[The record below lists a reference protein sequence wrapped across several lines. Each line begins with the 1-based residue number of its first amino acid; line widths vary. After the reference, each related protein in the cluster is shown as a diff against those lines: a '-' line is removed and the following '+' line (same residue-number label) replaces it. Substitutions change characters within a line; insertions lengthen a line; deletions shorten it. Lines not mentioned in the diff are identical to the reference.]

1 MRAMVIE
8 APNTPLISKDVPDPV
23 AGNSGETII
32 DVTACG
38 VCHSDLHVVEG
49 TIGRTPLIL
58 GHEVVGVDAELGP
71 VLVYAPWGCR
81 KDDCAQC
88 SAGMEMI
95 CADSHE
101 AGVLDEGGYAPR
113 MRIPHREY
121 LLPLDGLD
129 PVTTAPLACGG
140 LTAFRAVRRAIGLS
154 GSSTSQHRA
163 LVVGAGG
170 LGQYAIQYLK
180 LLADAHVTAVDT
192 LPARQATALELGADA
207 AGTFDDVAGEKFDSV
222 IDFVGAEATLKGS
235 ASVVARGGVVV
246 LVGMFGGTVPFGF
259 GHLPS
264 EASFTTSVWGSL
276 DDLRE
281 LLDLARREKLVHV
294 VETMPLAEAN
304 EAHQRLRDGSA
315 RGRIVLTMN

>member
-23 AGNSGETII
+23 AGNGETII

-49 TIGRTPLIL
+49 SIGRTPLIL
-58 GHEVVGVDAELGP
+58 GHEVVGVDADLGP

-81 KDDCAQC
+81 KAECAQC
-88 SAGMEMI
+88 SAGLEMI

-101 AGVLDEGGYAPR
+101 AGVLDPGGYAPR

-154 GSSTSQHRA
+154 ESSTARRKA

-170 LGQYAIQYLK
+170 LGQYAVQYLK
-180 LLADAHVTAVDT
+180 LLADAHVTVVDT

-207 AGTFDDVAGEKFDSV
+207 AGTFDDVAGEKFDSI
-222 IDFVGAEATLKGS
+222 IDFVGADATLAGS
-235 ASVVARGGVVV
+235 AKVVARGGVVV

-281 LLDLARREKLVHV
+281 LLDLARREKLVNV
-294 VETMPLAEAN
+294 VETMPLAAAN
-304 EAHQRLRDGSA
+304 EAHQRLRDGTA